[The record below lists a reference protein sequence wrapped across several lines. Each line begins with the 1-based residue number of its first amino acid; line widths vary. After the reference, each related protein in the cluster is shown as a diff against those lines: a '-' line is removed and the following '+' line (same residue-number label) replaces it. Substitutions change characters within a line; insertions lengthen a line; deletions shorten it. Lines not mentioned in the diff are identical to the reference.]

1 MKNDQELWRAWV
13 RSNLASVKELPEVDI
28 FSTEE
33 KGALFDRMQS
43 FLQKEKVTEQEFD
56 DLSTAIM
63 NCLNDKTEEDL
74 THSLSNMALLQKD
87 KNSALN
93 NALFDAK
100 RRRMIDMD
108 RNGEYIP
115 YCTRMVFQKYYTQR
129 VDMKQMFV
137 WSSND
142 RTDYIK
148 AINNVL
154 KPYLAEEIEA

>member
-1 MKNDQELWRAWV
+1 
-13 RSNLASVKELPEVDI
+13 
-28 FSTEE
+28 
-33 KGALFDRMQS
+33 
-43 FLQKEKVTEQEFD
+43 
-56 DLSTAIM
+56 
-63 NCLNDKTEEDL
+63 
-74 THSLSNMALLQKD
+74 
-87 KNSALN
+87 
-93 NALFDAK
+93 
-100 RRRMIDMD
+100 MD